1 LKFFHTFSLGAE
13 ENEMVVWG
21 TSHHG
26 LVLDLMSMSAD
37 VVFVAPAAVD
47 VDVFFFV
54 LFLFFFVFVG
64 NDVDFL
70 TLHCR
75 LRRSIKNM

>member
-1 LKFFHTFSLGAE
+1 LRFFHTFSLGAE

-21 TSHHG
+21 TLHHG

-47 VDVFFFV
+47 VDVFF
-54 LFLFFFVFVG
+54 LFCFYFFCF
-64 NDVDFL
+64 
-70 TLHCR
+70 CW
-75 LRRSIKNM
+75 